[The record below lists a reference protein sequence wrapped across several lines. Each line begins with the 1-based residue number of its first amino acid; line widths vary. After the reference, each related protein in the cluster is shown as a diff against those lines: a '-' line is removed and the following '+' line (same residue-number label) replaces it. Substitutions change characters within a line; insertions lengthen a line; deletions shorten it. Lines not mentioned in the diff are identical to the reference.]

1 MARMV
6 DVARKAGVSIATVS
20 NYLTGK
26 KHVGLEKQQLIQ
38 KVIEEC
44 GYEVN
49 IAARCLKS
57 NRTYNI
63 GVAIPEIS
71 SVYFTQ
77 IFNGLRDAAEDTDY
91 TFSFVSTGYDFA
103 KEKQAVAQFKRS
115 RVDGI
120 LLNSCCEA
128 KDKKEWAKKLAAVG
142 SGGRRF
148 PVLSLEYNM
157 DPERVSA
164 LYLDNAS
171 ISRECADYL
180 IGKGCKDIL
189 YISARQATIVG
200 SERLNGYEKALQEA
214 GCPVRKEY
222 IYEGNL
228 SSFSG
233 YRAVCEAF
241 ERGIKFDAVMAVN
254 DQSAIGALKALH
266 EKKVRVPEDVML
278 TGCDNIFPG
287 TLVSPQITTV
297 NIPTYT
303 LGMEGFKLL
312 RQMIEEPDFKPE
324 QRQVVHSFIERQ
336 STNKDC
342 ESEWNLTRW

>member
-1 MARMV
+1 MARMI

-26 KHVGLEKQQLIQ
+26 KHVGLEKQRLIQ

-77 IFNGLRDAAEDTDY
+77 IFNGLRDAADDTDY
-91 TFSFVSTGYDFA
+91 TFSFVSTNFDFA
-103 KEKQAVAQFKRS
+103 KEKQAISQFKRS

-120 LLNSCCEA
+120 LLNSCCEM
-128 KDKKEWAKKLAAVG
+128 KNKREWAKKLV
-142 SGGRRF
+142 SGGNGGKSF

-157 DPERVSA
+157 DSNYVSA
-164 LYLDNAS
+164 LYLDNVS
-171 ISRECADYL
+171 ISREIAEYL
-180 IGKGCKDIL
+180 LEKGCKDIL
-189 YISARQATIVG
+189 YISAKQSTIVG
-200 SERLNGYEKALQEA
+200 HERLKGYKEALA
-214 GCPVRKEY
+214 AAHIPIRKEY
-222 IYEGNL
+222 IFEGNL

-233 YRAVCEAF
+233 YKAVCDAF
-241 ERGIKFDAVMAVN
+241 ERGITFDAVMAVN

-266 EKKVRVPEDVML
+266 EKKIKVPDEVML

-297 NIPTYT
+297 NIPAYT
-303 LGMEGFKLL
+303 LGLEGFKLL
-312 RQMIEEPDFKPE
+312 QQMIEEPDMKPV
-324 QRQVVHSFIERQ
+324 QKKIVHSFIERQ
-336 STNKDC
+336 STNKNC
-342 ESEWNLTRW
+342 ESEWNLARW

>member
-1 MARMV
+1 MI
-6 DVARKAGVSIATVS
+6 DVARKAGVSTATVS

-91 TFSFVSTGYDFA
+91 TFSFVSTNYDFA
-103 KEKQAVAQFKRS
+103 KEKQAIKQFKRS

-120 LLNSCCEA
+120 LLNSCCEM
-128 KDKKEWAKKLAAVG
+128 KDKSEWAKRIV
-142 SGGRRF
+142 SGGNGDGF
-148 PVLSLEYNM
+148 YPALSLEYNM
-157 DPERVSA
+157 EPDYMSA

-171 ISRECADYL
+171 ISREIAEYL
-180 IGKGCKDIL
+180 LNKGCRDIL
-189 YISARQATIVG
+189 YISAKQSTIVG
-200 SERLNGYEKALQEA
+200 HERLEGYKKALQA
-214 GCPVRKEY
+214 AKLPIRKEY
-222 IYEGNL
+222 IFEGNL
-228 SSFSG
+228 SSISG
-233 YRAVCEAF
+233 YRAVREAF
-241 ERGIKFDAVMAVN
+241 DRGIRFDAVMAVN
-254 DQSAIGALKALH
+254 DQSAIGALKALN
-266 EKKVRVPEDVML
+266 EKKIKVPDEVLL

-287 TLVSPQITTV
+287 TLVTPQITTV

-303 LGMEGFKLL
+303 LGMEGFKIL
-312 RQMIEEPDFKPE
+312 RQMIEKPSTKPI
-324 QRQVVHSFIERQ
+324 QKKMVYSFIERQ
-336 STNKDC
+336 STNKER
-342 ESEWNLTRW
+342 ESEWSLTRW